1 MSKVA
6 QILSAKA
13 VQEVHTVAP
22 GATVFEA
29 MQLMADKNIGA
40 LPVVEGGRVV
50 GLLSERNY
58 ARKVA
63 LAGRSSRDTRVE
75 EIMDRQV
82 WSVAPGQSREEC
94 MALMTARHV
103 RHLVVM
109 EGESLAGLISI
120 GDVVKDTLGEQRF
133 LIDQLEHYIAGVRG

>member
-40 LPVVEGGRVV
+40 LPVMEGGRVV

-63 LAGRSSRDTRVE
+63 LAGRSSGDTRVE

-94 MALMTARHV
+94 MALMTAKHA

-109 EGESLAGLISI
+109 EGGSLAGLISI

>member
-6 QILSAKA
+6 QILSSKA

-58 ARKVA
+58 ARKMA

-75 EIMDRQV
+75 EIMDRRV

-94 MALMTARHV
+94 MVLMTAKHV
-103 RHLVVM
+103 RHVVVL
-109 EGESLAGLISI
+109 EGGNLAGLISI

-133 LIDQLEHYIAGVRG
+133 FIEQLEHYIAGVRG